1 MSASIPI
8 VEDDWLRNRA
18 AIVGIGHTPF
28 GKRGEYADKGLLR
41 LAVEAIVAACDDA
54 GISPKEVDGY
64 SSYYSSVEPC
74 DLYAAFGAD
83 RLSYSATTWGGGGG
97 SMAGAFA
104 NAAMAVATGQATHVV
119 VHKVMTMEGTQR
131 YGQAFGQIGQK
142 APTLGGPMAFSVPYG
157 LQSPGQMFALATRRH
172 MHRFGTTID
181 HFAHVTINARR
192 MAANNPKAR
201 FRDPITIEDHHSSRM
216 IADPLRLLDFC
227 MESDYGCALVITSA
241 ERAQDLRHPPAY
253 LRSAAAAAPHRY
265 GGALMSSYNQH
276 DDDFASS
283 GQAEVSQM
291 LYRLGGVGPGDLD
304 VAMVYDHFTPM
315 VLMSLEDFGICPKG
329 EGGPYAAD
337 GNLGLDG
344 PLPVNTH
351 GGNLAEAYTHG
362 MTHVYEAV
370 RQLRG
375 TAINQVDGAETALV
389 VGGAGP
395 APSSGMILGRS
406 PS

>member
-1 MSASIPI
+1 
-8 VEDDWLRNRA
+8 
-18 AIVGIGHTPF
+18 
-28 GKRGEYADKGLLR
+28 
-41 LAVEAIVAACDDA
+41 
-54 GISPKEVDGY
+54 
-64 SSYYSSVEPC
+64 
-74 DLYAAFGAD
+74 
-83 RLSYSATTWGGGGG
+83 
-97 SMAGAFA
+97 
-104 NAAMAVATGQATHVV
+104 
-119 VHKVMTMEGTQR
+119 
-131 YGQAFGQIGQK
+131 
-142 APTLGGPMAFSVPYG
+142 
-157 LQSPGQMFALATRRH
+157 
-172 MHRFGTTID
+172 
-181 HFAHVTINARR
+181 
-192 MAANNPKAR
+192 
-201 FRDPITIEDHHSSRM
+201 
-216 IADPLRLLDFC
+216 
-227 MESDYGCALVITSA
+227 
-241 ERAQDLRHPPAY
+241 
-253 LRSAAAAAPHRY
+253 
-265 GGALMSSYNQH
+265 MSSYNQH

-283 GQAEVSQM
+283 GQREVSQM

-304 VAMVYDHFTPM
+304 VAMIYDHFTPM
-315 VLMSLEDFGICPKG
+315 VLMSLEDFGICKKG